1 MPPCPQAPLS
11 HQAPLGVLLADH
23 TWPESLPR
31 IPGEAMDSL
40 RFYQQNGPKQG
51 KLGLVAKEN
60 GDPLD
65 MSKVPS

>member
-40 RFYQQNGPKQG
+40 RFYQQNGDFNLQTIN
-51 KLGLVAKEN
+51 L
-60 GDPLD
+60 
-65 MSKVPS
+65 